1 MARPLLLLA
10 IVSPLLAQTQ
20 TCQGGAC
27 PPLPHRIAERLA
39 ERLSDEEL
47 ATTILELLN
56 ACDGRTNCA
65 QSMEQQAAAAVELNR
80 SRDALDV
87 PPATAEVNGMDTRMP
102 STGFRLLFGT
112 PLFSTTLEHAEQ
124 LNDELAELIDHEQR
138 DAAGARRSM
147 AGEASFRT
155 DDHFLQRP
163 EAAVRSLHSALLV
176 HAERALQYG
185 QPRRLRLELELH
197 GWAISHGHG
206 GSQVP
211 HVHPIAQWSGVYY
224 VRVPRRVASGGAGG
238 CLRVTDPRPAAMMVT
253 LGANDQ
259 QFLEARTVC
268 PTPGLLVLFPS
279 WLSHSVDRLDE
290 GALDE
295 GERRVAVA
303 FNVHGWERPSKE

>member
-1 MARPLLLLA
+1 
-10 IVSPLLAQTQ
+10 
-20 TCQGGAC
+20 
-27 PPLPHRIAERLA
+27 
-39 ERLSDEEL
+39 
-47 ATTILELLN
+47 
-56 ACDGRTNCA
+56 
-65 QSMEQQAAAAVELNR
+65 
-80 SRDALDV
+80 
-87 PPATAEVNGMDTRMP
+87 MDTRMP

-155 DDHFLQRP
+155 DDHFLKRP

-224 VRVPRRVASGGAGG
+224 VRAILQPEPGAEPGPDPDPARST
-238 CLRVTDPRPAAMMVT
+238 LAPATNPMRSPSNPPRPQPQSLDPYRCACRGASR
-253 LGANDQ
+253 LGAPVG
-259 QFLEARTVC
+259 ACASRTR
-268 PTPGLLVLFPS
+268 GL
-279 WLSHSVDRLDE
+279 
-290 GALDE
+290 
-295 GERRVAVA
+295 
-303 FNVHGWERPSKE
+303 RP